1 MLLRGR
7 RESANFRRLR
17 ERRLISYGLAVTLVE
32 VNGLRLEAQE
42 SGTGHPLVLVYGSWD
57 DRRVWALIEDDLAR
71 SFRVISYDRRGH
83 GGSEDSQEPGSR
95 RDDEDDLAGLM
106 EALDLGPAHVVGNS
120 FGASIALGLAARRPE
135 LFDALCAHE
144 PPLMSL
150 AADDPIVA
158 EVGERVTS
166 VVEQIERGQAEA
178 AAWDFME
185 NIAMPGAWEMMSPEE
200 RAAMVG
206 LADTFAAEQRDP
218 AWADIDLDSL
228 SGIRFAVLLTQGAES
243 PPFFSKIIARL
254 SEVIQGVEVS
264 TLSGAGHVPHMT
276 HPAEYVAAL
285 SGFLTR

>member
-1 MLLRGR
+1 MG
-7 RESANFRRLR
+7 
-17 ERRLISYGLAVTLVE
+17 YGLAVPLVD
-32 VNGLRLEAQE
+32 VNGLRLLAEE
-42 SGTGHPLVLVYGSWD
+42 SGSGDPLVLVYGSWD

-71 SFRVISYDRRGH
+71 SFHVVSYDRRGH
-83 GGSEDSQEPGSR
+83 GGSEDSPEPGSR

-106 EALDLGPAHVVGNS
+106 KALDLGPAQVVGNS

-135 LFDALCAHE
+135 LFRALCAHE

-158 EVGERVTS
+158 GVGVRVTA

-178 AAWDFME
+178 AARDFVE
-185 NIAMPGAWEMMSPEE
+185 NVAVGPGAWEMMSDEE

-206 LADTFAAEQRDP
+206 LAETFAAEQRDP

-228 SGIRFAVLLTQGAES
+228 SGIPFPVLLTHGEES

-254 SEVIQGVEVS
+254 AEVIEGAEVS
-264 TLSGAGHVPHMT
+264 TLSRTGHIPHMT
-276 HPAEYVAAL
+276 HPAEYVAAIR
-285 SGFLTR
+285 GFLTR